1 MPSTH
6 VEPLHQTEAAE
17 LLEAR
22 FASLTW
28 HGCPPSSAFLI
39 ACRLEVD
46 LLDAIT
52 LLQRGCPAELVAPIL
67 G

>member
-1 MPSTH
+1 MPTTH
-6 VEPLHQTEAAE
+6 VEPLEQTEAAE

-28 HGCPPSSAFLI
+28 HGCPSSSAFLI
-39 ACRLEVD
+39 ARRLEID
-46 LLDAIT
+46 LLAAIT
-52 LLQRGCPAELVAPIL
+52 LLQRGCPPELVTPIL

>member
-1 MPSTH
+1 MPTTR
-6 VEPLHQTEAAE
+6 VEQLQQTGAAE

-28 HGCPPSSAFLI
+28 HGCPPRSAFLI
-39 ACRLEVD
+39 ACRLEID
-46 LLDAIT
+46 LLAAIT
-52 LLQRGCPAELVAPIL
+52 LLQRGCPPELVTPIL